1 MFLPRLTRKRVATAA
16 LALLLPVLVALAAAW
31 LVPLPARLGAP
42 SSTVIEYRDGT
53 PAHVFLSPDEKW
65 RPSISLEEVEPAY
78 VEALLRFEDKR
89 FWSHLGV
96 DPLAVGRAAVLN
108 LTRGRRVSGAST
120 LTMQLV
126 RMLEPRPRT
135 LGSKVVEA
143 LRAVQ
148 LELRLSKR
156 ELLTAYLRTVPFGR
170 NVEGVQAA
178 SLAYFGHTASHLSA
192 AEICTLLA
200 VPQDPNRRFPEPG
213 NRERLRVARDAIAR
227 RLLDQGALRLGSEAA
242 KSTPEQVLA
251 ELRATPVPAR
261 MKEFPR
267 HAIHASYWLRQRYPG
282 QVRLRTT
289 LSPDVQR
296 LAERVMDG
304 AKEDAARRGIHNGSL
319 VVVDHASFEVVA
331 AVGSFDFW
339 DAAHGGQISG
349 FARPRS
355 PGSALKPFL
364 YAMALEQGLA
374 GPERLVPDIP
384 VIYGTYAPRNFDN
397 QFSGLVR
404 LEDALSRSLNLP
416 FVNLLRQLG
425 IESFLATLRD
435 MGAESLRPEPGF
447 YGLSAAVGGLE
458 VTPLEVAG
466 FYATLARDGRFR
478 PLRWLARPTSGPGAQ
493 KEEEPLVQVLSPGA
507 AWVTRQALSLRDRPD
522 FPSRGQWSRV
532 PPRIHW
538 KTGTSFGHRD
548 AWAAGSGPDYTAVV
562 WMGNFDNAPSSQLVG
577 ADAAGPLL
585 FDVLEGVADRA
596 KLPPPASP
604 PLELTSVEV
613 CAYSGHKPTEACPE
627 RTRTLARKTHVP
639 TEPCPYHVRL
649 DVDVKTGQALTPVC
663 RASREY
669 ETRTF
674 VVWPATIRRWLKDQ
688 HRRLP
693 EPPAYAPGCQ
703 PGGERKAPV
712 ILSPSAGQLAMLL
725 PGVSPEDQEIPLE
738 AETHAVNATLS
749 WFLDGEFLGT
759 VRADERLWWKPKVGT
774 HQLRVTDE
782 TGRASTRTFEVR
794 YRPQ

>member
-1 MFLPRLTRKRVATAA
+1 MSRRMFLPRLTRKRVATVA
-16 LALLLPVLVALAAAW
+16 LSLLLPILVVLAAAW

-65 RPSISLEEVEPAY
+65 RPSITLDEVDPAY

-89 FWSHLGV
+89 FWNHLGV

-108 LTRGRRVSGAST
+108 LARGRRVSGAST

-178 SLAYFGHTASHLSA
+178 ALAYFGHTASYLSA

-227 RLLDQGALRLGSEAA
+227 RLLDQGALRPGS
-242 KSTPEQVLA
+242 LA
-251 ELRATPVPAR
+251 ELQATPVPAR

-478 PLRWLARPTSGPGAQ
+478 PLRWLARPPSDPGAQ
-493 KEEEPLVQVLSPGA
+493 EEEPLAQVFSPAA

-548 AWAAGSGPDYTAVV
+548 AWAVGSGPDYTAVV
-562 WMGNFDNAPSSQLVG
+562 WMGNFDNAPSARLVG

-596 KLPPPASP
+596 KLPPPVP
-604 PLELTSVEV
+604 PPAELTSVEV

-703 PGGERKAPV
+703 PGGERKPPV
-712 ILSPSAGQLAMLL
+712 ILSPALGQLAMLL
-725 PGVSPEDQEIPLE
+725 PGVPPEDQEIPLE
-738 AETHAVNATLS
+738 AETHAVNAKLS
-749 WFLDGEFLGT
+749 WFLDGEYLGT
-759 VRADERLWWKPKVGT
+759 VRADERLWWKPRVGT

-794 YRPQ
+794 DRPR